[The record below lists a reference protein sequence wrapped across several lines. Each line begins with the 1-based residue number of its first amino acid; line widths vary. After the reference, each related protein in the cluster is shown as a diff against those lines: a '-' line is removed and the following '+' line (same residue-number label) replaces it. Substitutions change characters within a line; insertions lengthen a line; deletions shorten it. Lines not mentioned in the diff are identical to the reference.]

1 MADRIINWERF
12 KLTNND
18 ERGVQLRFEDLCRQ
32 LFIREYLSGNK
43 IVKYVYS
50 IPNNPGIEAEP
61 VLDEINNKWLGY
73 QAKFFDSR
81 TNYNQILDSAQK
93 TVENYAG
100 KVDIVFLYCNKSL
113 SIKAKDYQK
122 AEKLLYENKIKLI
135 PVPSDAIFDQ
145 VRKYPDLAMFY
156 FGQHP
161 INHVWL
167 MKHNHRM
174 LVHMGERFNADFN
187 VDTHNDWA
195 LSCFLHTEI
204 AVNYLNERKQ
214 SCLSRINS
222 YQHKGCEFK
231 EYLTILNKEV
241 LDLPDI
247 AAENIKDSF
256 YWFDKVYF
264 SVKKYYKKIENEK
277 DRTKKKSDKL
287 YKVYRSNEISGKR
300 KEAAKQKYFEAKYR
314 WETLNDLLSII
325 LPLSISDY
333 EKKLITGKAL
343 SVTGKAGVGKSQLL
357 ANAISLLIESG
368 QNALLLLGHLFCTD
382 QPMPIQIIEKCNLN
396 FSFNELID
404 ILEVLGE
411 RDNRVVPL
419 FIDAINETW
428 NYSLWKDALPIII
441 DKVESCTYVK
451 LVFSYRPE
459 YEKYLLSTELV
470 KKIKESNICHIIH
483 NGFADNSLAARKR
496 FFNHYGIPF
505 TPNEYFNYE
514 LDNPLF
520 LKLYCKAYKE
530 GDVSLPLLYERI
542 LASVNEKFHIIF
554 QKRLQDL
561 RYLETEDLITPF
573 IIELAD
579 NLIVKADK
587 RILKDELIQ
596 FKCWQQVGIPAHS
609 FIPHVVRENLL
620 YTFVDEK
627 GEHYFFA
634 YDQMNDYYCAKALVR
649 RCSSK
654 AELRNKLVEEF
665 LCINNGMIGKL
676 DNVDLFVNTCA
687 IYADCSKEK
696 GEFCIDILDKVTD
709 ENDREELLDR
719 LVLSFMWRNKDTV
732 SGQFFLD
739 LCRKYSAEVGTF
751 WKVLISNSVK
761 INHPLNADFLHSLLL
776 SYDLNK
782 RDYVWTTYINDT
794 FSTEDNIIVQMIHGY
809 VKGEKIVMHNAEQT
823 RLLLT
828 LFGWFLT
835 SSSRELRDY
844 TSKAM
849 IEILKDNFALCEVLL
864 RKFESVNDP
873 YVIQRLYGIVFGA
886 CCKRQGNQ
894 LDIYKT
900 LAEYVYETVFNQ
912 ESVYPD
918 ILLRDYAR
926 LIIERFLWEQPV
938 YDGVINKLKIK
949 PPYNSEPIP
958 VVEEDYL
965 KLDCTGGIRCIKSS
979 MHFVDKGFYGD
990 FGRYVF
996 QSALSNF
1003 EVDHNCIFNYAMHFI
1018 ILVLGYKEEM
1028 FGDNDLRLDKYNFN
1042 RDNTIKIE
1050 RIGKKYQWIA
1060 LYNILAR
1067 VADHYKMKRR
1077 YDDEPDEIQYEG
1089 PWTLYLRDFDPTLNQ
1104 SFMKCKDVPVLSM
1117 IDKFLAEARE
1127 ENNQKL
1133 LTLKGHEEEWL
1144 GEEGSFFRNLK
1155 NALLL
1160 EDDSGKQWLALT
1172 NYCGTNGKNL
1182 LNEGLAVWSWL
1193 YAFFVTPEQERM
1205 LLQLNAE
1212 GNDLRCFDYR
1222 SNTIYTLFNREF
1234 PWADGS
1240 ELYKKQAWVEPVI
1253 NNVRASLNQL
1263 FIKNIGKIMHASYDW
1278 AWDAEYDATKSETV
1292 IWSLPCAELIETLKL
1307 KQQEYDSFYYDN
1319 NGQLAAFD
1327 VRRVQDNGRAVIR
1340 KDLLDKFLAER
1351 KLRLIWIV
1359 NAEKEIHN
1367 PVTRLVSQYSEW
1379 TGVLS
1384 YNGSDINGRL
1394 WRIKK

>member
-1359 NAEKEIHN
+1359 NEEKEIHN